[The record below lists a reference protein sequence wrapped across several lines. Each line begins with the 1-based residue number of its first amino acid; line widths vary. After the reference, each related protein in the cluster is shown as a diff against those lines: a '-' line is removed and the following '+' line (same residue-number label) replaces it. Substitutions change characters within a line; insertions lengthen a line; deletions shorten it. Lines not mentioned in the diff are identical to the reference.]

1 MGFSRQEHG
10 SGLPFPSPFSLVI
23 LKLSETGLDD
33 NRNVKATGENVKA
46 THAFLPFPPILLGK
60 LLAS

>member
-1 MGFSRQEHG
+1 MGFSRQEHW

>member
-1 MGFSRQEHG
+1 M
-10 SGLPFPSPFSLVI
+10 
-23 LKLSETGLDD
+23 LKLCETGLDD